1 MKLNYRRTF
10 LVGLAF
16 MAISAFWQM
25 YDTVIPLMLRNIF
38 GIKDTA
44 SGVIMAL
51 DNVLAL
57 FMLQFRFQLC
67 GCGVHLP
74 QQVGAFR
81 RFLRVV
87 EQLFARF
94 LLILV
99 F

>member
-1 MKLNYRRTF
+1 MTM
-10 LVGLAF
+10 V
-16 MAISAFWQM
+16 AISTHQQRIERAAQGA
-25 YDTVIPLMLRNIF
+25 VV
-38 GIKDTA
+38 A
-44 SGVIMAL
+44 
-51 DNVLAL
+51 VLAL

-87 EQLFARF
+87 KQLFARF

>member
-1 MKLNYRRTF
+1 MQDGHDHGCNQHRDRRHHQQRIERAAQGA
-10 LVGLAF
+10 V
-16 MAISAFWQM
+16 
-25 YDTVIPLMLRNIF
+25 V
-38 GIKDTA
+38 
-44 SGVIMAL
+44 V
-51 DNVLAL
+51 VLAL
-57 FMLQFRFQLC
+57 FMLQFRFQLF